1 MSKNILNNIITDEN
15 FKDSNL
21 TIYSN
26 GKYRLDCFDKSDQ
39 VINIDKYLNVELFE
53 LKKEGIINRKCN
65 YYVEDN
71 ASLTINKF
79 YDLNETNE
87 EINVYLNGYNSKV
100 ILNMGIISEGSHLY
114 KINIYSNNKNTISE
128 SNIHGVCIKD
138 NNILIENNGYIPK
151 GKSGS
156 ILNQDNKIITLGKNN
171 SKIRPNLFID
181 EFDVEASHGAYIG
194 KFNEEDIFYLKSR
207 GLSEQ
212 EANNLLIKGF
222 LINKMNLEEEEEKE
236 IKNIIDKYWR

>member
-1 MSKNILNNIITDEN
+1 MSNNILNNIVTDES

-21 TIYSN
+21 NIYSN
-26 GKYRLDCFDKSDQ
+26 GKYKLECLHNFDQ

-53 LKKEGIINRKCN
+53 LKKEDIINRKCN
-65 YYVEDN
+65 YYIDDN
-71 ASLTINKF
+71 ASLIINKF
-79 YDLNETNE
+79 YSSKEINE
-87 EINVYLNGYNSKV
+87 EINIYLNGYNSKV

-114 KINIYSNNKNTISE
+114 KINIYSNNKCTNSE
-128 SNIHGVCIKD
+128 SNIHGVSLND
-138 NNILIENNGYIPK
+138 NSIIIENNGYIPK

-181 EFDVEASHGAYIG
+181 EYDVEASHGAYIG
-194 KFNEEDIFYLKSR
+194 KFNEEELFYLKSR
-207 GLSEQ
+207 GLNEK

-222 LINKMNLEEEEEKE
+222 LINKMVLEESEENK
-236 IKNIIDKYWR
+236 INNIIDKYWR